1 MVREKSSET
10 GNRSVVKPPIFIV
23 GPHRSGSTLWHNL
36 ISMCPGVMRLTD
48 PRFLGERR
56 HKDFNHFLRTRAG
69 DLTVD
74 QNVDDMVE
82 LCFARKN
89 IAGLDSTFWRF
100 ENIAAADNPELK
112 QA

>member
-1 MVREKSSET
+1 
-10 GNRSVVKPPIFIV
+10 
-23 GPHRSGSTLWHNL
+23 
-36 ISMCPGVMRLTD
+36 MCPGVMRLTD

-69 DLTVD
+69 DLTLD

-112 QA
+112 QAISGRIKKSDRRLGSIARILIEEITLVSGCER